1 MGGIFL
7 SYRRDD
13 NRHAAGRLY
22 DCLQQRF
29 SSEQIF
35 FDVDAIEPG
44 LSFLHVIEERIRAS
58 DAIIVVIGLNWLDAR
73 DGEGHRRLDDPEDFV
88 RGGDR
93 GGPTA
98 RNPSD
103 TGPDRW
109 RCNPPRG
116 RLAHSA

>member
-7 SYRRDD
+7 CYRRDD

-44 LSFLHVIEERIRAS
+44 LSFLHVIQERIRAS
-58 DAIIVVIGLNWLDAR
+58 DAIIVVIGPNWLDAR
-73 DGEGHRRLDDPEDFV
+73 DSDGHRRLDDPEDFV
-88 RGGDR
+88 RVEIEAGLQEGIRVIPVLID
-93 GGPTA
+93 GA
-98 RNPSD
+98 AI
-103 TGPDRW
+103 
-109 RCNPPRG
+109 PRSQTCPY
-116 RLAHSA
+116 R

>member
-44 LSFLHVIEERIRAS
+44 LSFMQNIEERIRAS

-88 RGGDR
+88 RVEIAAGLQQGIR
-93 GGPTA
+93 VI
-98 RNPSD
+98 RS
-103 TGPDRW
+103 
-109 RCNPPRG
+109 
-116 RLAHSA
+116 